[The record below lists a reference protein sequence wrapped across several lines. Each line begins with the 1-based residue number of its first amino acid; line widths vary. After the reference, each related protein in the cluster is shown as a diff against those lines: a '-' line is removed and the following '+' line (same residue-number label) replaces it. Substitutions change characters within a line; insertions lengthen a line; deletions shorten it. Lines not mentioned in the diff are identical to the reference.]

1 MMKKKAFDELTTIE
15 LYRLL
20 ALRTE
25 IFVVEQNCPYQEID
39 GKDEQAIHYW
49 IEEDG
54 EIVSALRVLT
64 EASPVAIGRVV
75 TKATHRGKGYSRL
88 LMDAAIKDFGHET
101 LYLQAQTYVESF
113 YASFGFKR
121 TSDVY
126 QEDSIPHVDMLR
138 ESTNPASTVSE
149 SFMLE

>member
-1 MMKKKAFDELTTIE
+1 MKKKAFNELTTME

-25 IFVVEQNCPYQEID
+25 IFVVEQNCPYQEVD
-39 GKDEQAIHYW
+39 GKDEQAVHYW
-49 IEEDG
+49 IEEEG

-101 LYLQAQTYVESF
+101 LYLQAQTYVEPF

-126 QEDSIPHVDMLR
+126 REDSIPHVDMLR
-138 ESTNPASTVSE
+138 ES
-149 SFMLE
+149 

>member
-1 MMKKKAFDELTTIE
+1 MKKKAFHELTTIE

-75 TKATHRGKGYSRL
+75 TKATHRGKGYSRT

-101 LYLQAQTYVESF
+101 LYLQAQTYVEPF

-121 TSDVY
+121 TSEIY
-126 QEDSIPHVDMLR
+126 NEDGIPHVDMLR

>member
-1 MMKKKAFDELTTIE
+1 MKKKAFDELTTLE

-39 GKDEQAIHYW
+39 GKDEQAVHYW
-49 IEEDG
+49 IEDDG
-54 EIVSALRVLT
+54 EIVSALRVLR

-75 TKATHRGKGYSRL
+75 TKATHRGKGHSRK
-88 LMDAAIKDFGHET
+88 LMEAAIKDFGHET
-101 LYLQAQTYVESF
+101 LYLQAQTYVEPF

-138 ESTNPASTVSE
+138 ESANPASTVSE

>member
-1 MMKKKAFDELTTIE
+1 MKKKTFGELTTME

-39 GKDEQAIHYW
+39 GKDEQAVHYW

-64 EASPVAIGRVV
+64 EASPIAIGRVV
-75 TKATHRGKGYSRL
+75 TKAAHRGKGYSRQ
-88 LMDAAIKDFGHET
+88 LMKEAIQDFGHET
-101 LYLQAQTYVESF
+101 LYLQAQTYVEPF

-121 TSDVY
+121 TSEIY
-126 QEDSIPHVDMLR
+126 NEDGIPHVDMLR
-138 ESTNPASTVSE
+138 ESLNPASTVSE

>member
-1 MMKKKAFDELTTIE
+1 MKRKAFHELTTIE

-75 TKATHRGKGYSRL
+75 TKAAHRGKGYSRK
-88 LMDAAIKDFGHET
+88 LMEATIEDFGHET
-101 LYLQAQTYVESF
+101 LYLQAQTYVELF

-126 QEDSIPHVDMLR
+126 EEDGIPHVDMLR
-138 ESTNPASTVSE
+138 ES
-149 SFMLE
+149 

>member
-1 MMKKKAFDELTTIE
+1 MKKKAFDELTTME

-25 IFVVEQNCPYQEID
+25 IFVVEQNCPYQEVD
-39 GKDEQAIHYW
+39 GKDVAAIHYW

-88 LMDAAIKDFGHET
+88 LMDVAIMDFGHET

>member
-1 MMKKKAFDELTTIE
+1 MKKKAFHELTTIE

-75 TKATHRGKGYSRL
+75 TKATHRGKGYSRT

-101 LYLQAQTYVESF
+101 LYLQAQTYVEPF

-121 TSDVY
+121 TSEIY
-126 QEDSIPHVDMLR
+126 NEDGIPHVDMLR
-138 ESTNPASTVSE
+138 ES
-149 SFMLE
+149 

>member
-1 MMKKKAFDELTTIE
+1 MKKKAFDELTTLE

-39 GKDEQAIHYW
+39 GKDEQAVHYW
-49 IEEDG
+49 IEDDG

-75 TKATHRGKGYSRL
+75 TKATYRGKGYSRL

-101 LYLQAQTYVESF
+101 LYLQAQTYVEPF

-126 QEDSIPHVDMLR
+126 QEDRIPHVDMLR

>member
-1 MMKKKAFDELTTIE
+1 MKKRTFDELTTIE

-64 EASPVAIGRVV
+64 ESSPVAIGRVV

-88 LMDAAIKDFGHET
+88 LMDAAIMDFGHET
-101 LYLQAQTYVESF
+101 LYLQAQTYVEPF

>member
-1 MMKKKAFDELTTIE
+1 MMKKRTFDELTTIE

-25 IFVVEQNCPYQEID
+25 IFVVEQNCSYQEID

-101 LYLQAQTYVESF
+101 LYLQAQTYVEPF

>member
-1 MMKKKAFDELTTIE
+1 MKRKAFHELTTIE

-75 TKATHRGKGYSRL
+75 TKAAHRGKGYSRT
-88 LMDAAIKDFGHET
+88 LMDAAIKDFDHET
-101 LYLQAQTYVESF
+101 LYLQAQTYVEPF

-121 TSDVY
+121 TSEINN
-126 QEDSIPHVDMLR
+126 EDGIPHVDMLR
-138 ESTNPASTVSE
+138 ES
-149 SFMLE
+149 